1 MYGLTLILILALM
14 GGAIAFIG
22 DRLGTKVGKKR
33 ISVFGM
39 RPKHTSILFTVI
51 SGILIVTVTLGV
63 MAAAS
68 KDVRTALFG
77 MEKLKVELAS
87 LAQDTQV
94 KSRELDQ
101 ARDALKN
108 KAQEVALL
116 DNSIAETRQRLADV
130 ADELET
136 VMAERDRISLEL
148 ADASQRYEE
157 AQAKLGHA
165 EAAVTK
171 LEANKKELEADL
183 KRLEETAEQLRK
195 GLVTVREGQVIYRAG
210 EVVAHNVLPG
220 GKTLAESK
228 RILNSFLLAAND
240 NIINRLKVEN
250 KELMVLW
257 VAQRDYDQAA
267 AALAAAKTDQVV
279 RVVASGNIVYG
290 EPVISELQLYPNR
303 LVYKKGT
310 VLHEERLE
318 AGADKRSEGTIM
330 LFLAKVNERAVKDGV
345 LADPLAGTV
354 GSVRAVDVVEAVQAA
369 EREKG
374 PVKLTI
380 TAKYDIYTIG
390 PLEVALRVSAA
401 E

>member
-63 MAAAS
+63 MAATS

-77 MEKLKVELAS
+77 MEKLKTQMADLTR
-87 LAQDTQV
+87 DTQA
-94 KSRELDQ
+94 KSAELEQ
-101 ARDALKN
+101 AREALKN
-108 KAQEVALL
+108 KAEEVATL
-116 DNSIAETRQRLADV
+116 DKSIAATRQRLADV
-130 ADELET
+130 AEELDA
-136 VMAERDRISLEL
+136 VAAERDRISQEL
-148 ADASQRYEE
+148 ANASERYEA
-157 AQAKLGHA
+157 AQAKLVRA

-171 LEANKKELEADL
+171 LEASKTELEADL
-183 KRLEETAEQLRK
+183 KRLEEIAEQLRK
-195 GLVTVREGQVIYRAG
+195 GLVSVREGQVIYRAG
-210 EVVAHNVLPG
+210 EVVAQNVLPG
-220 GKTLAESK
+220 GKAPVETK

-240 NIINRLKVEN
+240 NIIHRLKVED

-257 VAQRDYDQAA
+257 VAQRDYDQVAMT
-267 AALAAAKTDQVV
+267 LAAAKADQVV

-303 LVYKKGT
+303 LIYQKGT
-310 VLHEERLE
+310 VLQQERVD
-318 AGADKRSEGTIM
+318 AIADKRGEGAIM
-330 LFLAKVNERAVKDGV
+330 ALLAKVNERAVKDGV

-354 GSVRAVDVVEAVQAA
+354 GSVRAVDMVEAVQAI

-374 PVKLTI
+374 SVEIKILS
-380 TAKYDIYTIG
+380 KNDIYTVG
-390 PLEVALRVSAA
+390 PLEVAIRVTGA